1 MEQYQKVLNFW
12 FDPKHIDLHFEKN
25 EEFDNK
31 IRENFLSTWEY
42 AKEGLLVHWRNNI
55 YGRLAEIIV
64 LDQFSRNLW
73 RNDKRSYTQDSMTIV
88 LAQEAVLNEDYELLT
103 DQEKI
108 NILLPFM
115 HSESLEIHKWANQFF
130 KHIEID
136 SFQEAEKHHFKTL
149 KHFGRYPYRNKV
161 LGREYTSEELNGYNQ
176 Q

>member
-12 FDPKHIDLHFEKN
+12 FDPKHIELHFEKD
-25 EEFDNK
+25 EEFDHK

-73 RNDKRSYTQDSMTIV
+73 RNDKRSFTQDSMAIV
-88 LAQEAVLNEDYELLT
+88 LAQEAVLNEDYDIIT

-115 HSESLEIHKWANQFF
+115 HSESIEIHRWAGQFF
-130 KHIEID
+130 KTIEID
-136 SFQEAEKHHFKTL
+136 EFQKAEQQHFEML
-149 KHFGRYPYRNKV
+149 EQFGRYPYRNQV
-161 LGREYTSEELNGYNQ
+161 LGRKSTDEELNGYNKL
-176 Q
+176 